1 MIWIVK
7 GIKMHGSTL
16 KKSQLEQQETDDHI
30 LCTHAN
36 LQWSFLHVNALLCLA
51 HADYLKTVKSN
62 YSIIFFYNIF
72 TYSESDHRQKI
83 KIFYFLSRENKNPR
97 TLWLRQLLIS
107 WYKNKNKNAKQIHQF
122 HDKPTLP
129 TPSEWTK
136 CIKSPSSYKSFA
148 PWRLVRRKQK
158 ELPADL
164 LPTQIKKILQPKNWD
179 CIKCGHDEIEK
190 LQHLDFAV
198 RDQITR
204 EISNQKIVP

>member
-7 GIKMHGSTL
+7 GIKMYGSTL
-16 KKSQLEQQETDDHI
+16 KKKTSWNNKRQMIRYYVPMPISNDPSSTSTLFFASPMLTTWRRLKATI
-30 LCTHAN
+30 LS
-36 LQWSFLHVNALLCLA
+36 SFF
-51 HADYLKTVKSN
+51 
-62 YSIIFFYNIF
+62 I
-72 TYSESDHRQKI
+72 TYSHIQNQTTDKRI
-83 KIFYFLSRENKNPR
+83 KIFHFLSRENKNPR
-97 TLWLRQLLIS
+97 TLWLRQLMIS

-148 PWRLVRRKQK
+148 PSGLVRRDKK

-198 RDQITR
+198 RDQL
-204 EISNQKIVP
+204 NL